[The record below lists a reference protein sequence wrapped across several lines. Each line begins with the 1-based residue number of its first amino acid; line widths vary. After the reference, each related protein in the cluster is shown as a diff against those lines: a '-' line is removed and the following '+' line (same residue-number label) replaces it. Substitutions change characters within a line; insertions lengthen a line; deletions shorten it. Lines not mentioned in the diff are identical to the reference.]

1 MIEGGIIQCISQ
13 SIKII
18 DLADEFGI
26 SLEETSGKF
35 DYRCRC
41 PFHSNG
47 RENTPS
53 LYISS
58 EQNSF
63 FCFGCSKGSN
73 PIDFYILVN
82 QVTFTEA
89 LQELR
94 SRLNNPQSLIP
105 APKKEN
111 NFGLLLSFSSFF
123 RENLIQHPEKREW
136 ILSMMKQAD
145 TYIDQIPAENIASTK
160 KLISKIKKSFKSKV
174 GELCES

>member
-1 MIEGGIIQCISQ
+1 MIEGGIIQHISQ
-13 SIKII
+13 SIKIT
-18 DLADEFGI
+18 DLAEEFGI

-73 PIDFYILVN
+73 PIDFYILIN

-94 SRLNNPQSLIP
+94 QRLKDPQNLVQ
-105 APKKEN
+105 APKKES
-111 NFGLLLSFSSFF
+111 NFGLLLSLSSFF
-123 RENLIQHPEKREW
+123 RENLIQHPQQRGW
-136 ILSMMKQAD
+136 ILSMMKRTD
-145 TYIDQIPAENIASTK
+145 MYIEQIPPEDIASTK
-160 KLISKIKKSFKSKV
+160 KLISKIKKSFKDKV
-174 GELCES
+174 GESCEL